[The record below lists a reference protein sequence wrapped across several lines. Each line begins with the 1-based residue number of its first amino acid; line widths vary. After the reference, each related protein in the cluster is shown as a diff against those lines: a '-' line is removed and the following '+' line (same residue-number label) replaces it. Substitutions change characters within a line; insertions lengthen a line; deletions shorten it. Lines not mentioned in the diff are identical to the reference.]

1 MNDYLCW
8 KKMKSGDTAGVE
20 LLLREREK
28 DCVGACGRFIDR
40 NSLKS
45 QVWTLRGNEGGLSA
59 LILHSKSSLMP
70 VLCGKKEIP
79 SPLFLRSL
87 LRGIKL
93 HSVQGLRE
101 EVIVLEKELEQ
112 LGRKTG
118 DIFDYDL
125 MCLDKPPD
133 PAGYSKGPVNLI
145 TRAPQLADLDAVAAL
160 QAAYEQEEVLPKGS
174 VFSPLSSR
182 TNTASIITKSHI
194 LAAELDG
201 QLVGK
206 ININA
211 VSFTRY
217 QVGGVY
223 VHPSFRGLGIASRM
237 AAEFIGSLILQ
248 SRGVTL
254 FVRKTNL
261 AARKLYAGLG
271 FSVRGDYRISYY

>member
-1 MNDYLCW
+1 MSDYFCW
-8 KKMKSGDTAGVE
+8 SKMKSRDTGSIE

-28 DCVGACGRFIDR
+28 DCVGACGRFIGR
-40 NSLKS
+40 NSFKS
-45 QVWTLRGNEGGLSA
+45 NIWTLRGKKGELSA

-79 SPLFLRSL
+79 SPRFLRSL
-87 LRGIKL
+87 LSGIKL
-93 HSVQGLRE
+93 HSVQGLKE

-112 LGRKTG
+112 LGGKTG

-125 MCLDKPPD
+125 MCIDKPPNQK
-133 PAGYSKGPVNLI
+133 GYSSGPANLFL
-145 TRAPQLADLDAVAAL
+145 RAPKLADLDAVAAL
-160 QAAYEQEEVLPKGS
+160 QAAYEKEEVLPKGS

-182 TNTASIITKSHI
+182 VNTANIITKSHI
-194 LAAELDG
+194 LAAELG
-201 QLVGK
+201 GRLVGK

-248 SRGVTL
+248 GRGVTL
-254 FVRKTNL
+254 FVRKTNM
-261 AARKLYAGLG
+261 AARRLYAGLG
-271 FSVRGDYRISYY
+271 FSARGDYRISYY

>member
-1 MNDYLCW
+1 MSDYFCW
-8 KKMKSGDTAGVE
+8 SKMKSRDTTGIE
-20 LLLREREK
+20 LLLRGREK

-45 QVWTLRGNEGGLSA
+45 KVWTLRGKEGELSA

-79 SPLFLRSL
+79 CPLFLRGL

-112 LGRKTG
+112 LGGKTG

-125 MCLDKPPD
+125 MCIDKPPNLK
-133 PAGYSKGPVNLI
+133 GYSIGPANLI
-145 TRAPQLADLDAVAAL
+145 LRAPQLADLDAVAAL
-160 QAAYEQEEVLPKGS
+160 QAAYEQEEVLPKSS
-174 VFSPLSSR
+174 VFNPMSSR
-182 TNTASIITKSHI
+182 VNTANIITKSHI
-194 LAAELDG
+194 LAAELG
-201 QLVGK
+201 GRLVGK

-223 VHPSFRGLGIASRM
+223 VHPGFRGLGIASRM

-248 SRGVTL
+248 GRGVTL

-261 AARKLYAGLG
+261 AARRLYAGLG

>member
-1 MNDYLCW
+1 
-8 KKMKSGDTAGVE
+8 
-20 LLLREREK
+20 
-28 DCVGACGRFIDR
+28 
-40 NSLKS
+40 
-45 QVWTLRGNEGGLSA
+45 
-59 LILHSKSSLMP
+59 MP

-79 SPLFLRSL
+79 SPLFLRGL

-93 HSVQGLRE
+93 HSVQGLRK

-112 LGRKTG
+112 LGGKTG

-125 MCLDKPPD
+125 MSIDKPPNIK
-133 PAGYSKGPVNLI
+133 GYSTGPANLI
-145 TRAPQLADLDAVAAL
+145 LRAPQLVDLDAVAAL

-182 TNTASIITKSHI
+182 TNTTNIISKSHI
-194 LAAELDG
+194 LAAELG
-201 QLVGK
+201 GRLVGK

-223 VHPSFRGLGIASRM
+223 VCPDFRGLGIASRM

-248 SRGVTL
+248 GRGVTL

-271 FSVRGDYRISYY
+271 FSIRGDYRISYY